1 MNVAANALDDAF
13 IALADPVRRQV
24 VEMLRARPR
33 RAGEIAAAFDLSGPA
48 ISKHLRVLR
57 RCRVVVEE
65 SDATD
70 ARVRIYRLRPEPFE
84 DVGEWIERVR
94 SFWTDQ
100 LESFRA
106 YAVTQTQ
113 EARRGKAQK
122 RPLARAEN
130 APRRRARRRS

>member
-1 MNVAANALDDAF
+1 
-13 IALADPVRRQV
+13 
-24 VEMLRARPR
+24 MLRTRPH

-65 SDATD
+65 ADAAD

-84 DVGEWIERVR
+84 NVGEWIERVR
-94 SFWTDQ
+94 SFWSDQ

-106 YAVTQTQ
+106 YAVAQAQ
-113 EARRGKAQK
+113 EGRRGKTPER
-122 RPLARAEN
+122 RPARAGN

>member
-1 MNVAANALDDAF
+1 MTPDVLDDAF
-13 IALADPVRRQV
+13 IALADPVRRRV
-24 VEMLRARPR
+24 VEMLRTRPH

-65 SDATD
+65 ADAAD

-84 DVGEWIERVR
+84 EVGEWIERVR

-106 YAVTQTQ
+106 YAAAHAQA
-113 EARRGKAQK
+113 EHRRPRKKSAASIAK
-122 RPLARAEN
+122 